1 MQITNNGKGVKFKSI
16 QQRPEMKPKEQKM
29 KRRRPTTYISPQ
41 DHPWRKT
48 YRKSAAKTNNP
59 PLEVAA

>member
-1 MQITNNGKGVKFKSI
+1 MQITNNGKSVKFRNI
-16 QQRPEMKPKEQKM
+16 QQRPETKPKEQKK
-29 KRRRPTTYISPQ
+29 KRRRPTTYIPPQ

-48 YRKSAAKTNNP
+48 YRKVAAIINNP